1 MRGARRC
8 YIGASIAWERTVS
21 SADAVPYRVTVEED
35 GGFVDPGP
43 PIPEP
48 PDRTRRALTVVV
60 LLALIV
66 SIVFL
71 AFISGRGI
79 VQVVPPIPPSAAAVT
94 PSPSAPP
101 NASRLAIVDA
111 AGGLSITDGSGGSV
125 VGYGDAGIA
134 FSFPAWSP
142 DGTRIAVIGQS
153 ADESDVYIFTV
164 HAAGTPAVDPTIV
177 YRSPDRPPFYLY
189 WAPDGRQ
196 VTFLTTEPDGI
207 ALRLAPADARS
218 QPVVLRTGAPI
229 YWAWADPTRLL
240 IHSGDDG
247 PDGFLAEVGTDGAS
261 VEPEVIQPGGFR
273 VPAVTSDGRYRA
285 FVLPGQG
292 TAAQIVVEGRDRK
305 DPHSI
310 DVFGAAAIDFGP
322 GTDELAFLAPAVA
335 GREVPLPVGPL
346 RLIDSVSGQV
356 RTLLAGSVVSFFWS
370 PDGATIA
377 ALEIAGTGDD
387 QVATVSTRSAAT
399 TAATTGLALRLV
411 FVTVESGAI
420 RAQRPLMVS
429 DTFVQQV
436 IPFFDQYAL
445 SHRLWSADGTAVVI
459 PIVGD
464 DGADRLEVVRADGSD
479 ARAVAAGVSAFWAP

>member
-1 MRGARRC
+1 MG
-8 YIGASIAWERTVS
+8 
-21 SADAVPYRVTVEED
+21 AVPYRVAVEDE
-35 GGFVDPGP
+35 GGFDDPGP

-48 PDRTRRALTVVV
+48 PNRTRQALTVVV
-60 LLALIV
+60 LLALII

-71 AFISGRGI
+71 AFISGRGV
-79 VQVVPPIPPSAAAVT
+79 VQVTPEIRPSATVVAA
-94 PSPSAPP
+94 SPNASP
-101 NASRLAIVDA
+101 NASRLAIIDA
-111 AGGLSITDGSGGSV
+111 AGGLTTTDASGGSV
-125 VGYGDAGIA
+125 VEYGDAGIA

-142 DGTRIAVIGQS
+142 DGSRIAVIGRGT
-153 ADESDVYIFTV
+153 DESDVYVFTV
-164 HAAGTPAVDPTIV
+164 HAAGTPAIEPTIA

-196 VTFLTTEPDGI
+196 LTFLTTEPDGI
-207 ALRLAPADARS
+207 ALRLAPADARTEA
-218 QPVVLRTGAPI
+218 VVLRTGAPI

-240 IHSGDDG
+240 IHTGDDG

-273 VPAVTSDGRYRA
+273 VPAVTSDGRFRA
-285 FVLPGQG
+285 FVVPGQG
-292 TAAQIVVEGRDRK
+292 TAAQVVVEGRDRS
-305 DPHSI
+305 DPHSV

-322 GTDELAFLAPAVA
+322 ATDELAFLAPAVA

-346 RLIDSVSGQV
+346 RLMDSVSGRV

-370 PDGATIA
+370 PDGRTIA

-411 FVTVESGAI
+411 FVSVDSGAI
-420 RAQRPLMVS
+420 RSQRPLMVS

-464 DGADRLEVVRADGSD
+464 DGTDRLEVVRADGSD
-479 ARAVAAGVSAFWAP
+479 ARSVAAGVAAFWAP